1 MKDRQRVISR
11 IERDAKGRLV
21 TGRLPDGRR
30 IAGSRIAVEPVTRW
44 AIVDTPRGRRLVQ
57 AEES

>member
-57 AEES
+57 AEEN

>member
-1 MKDRQRVISR
+1 MRNRQRVISR

-44 AIVDTPRGRRLVQ
+44 EIVDTPQGQRLVQ
-57 AEES
+57 AEPR

>member
-1 MKDRQRVISR
+1 MKNRQRVISR

-44 AIVDTPRGRRLVQ
+44 AIVDTPRGQRLVP
-57 AEES
+57 AEED